1 MNILNVLRDEN
12 LLPVVTFSESDNLD
26 EFGEFLI
33 AQNVLCIEITLRTS
47 FAFTAIKHFKAQ
59 FGDQMKIGA
68 GTVINTCQVEDL
80 AKIEADFIV
89 SPGLSEKVTAA
100 ARSCNVPLLP
110 GVSTPTEVIQALEL
124 GLDVLKFFPAHLN
137 GGIPTIKAFGHV
149 FPQVSFC
156 PTGGITQETSKNYLA
171 LANVFAVGGSWFQ
184 KDFHN

>member
-1 MNILNVLRDEN
+1 
-12 LLPVVTFSESDNLD
+12 VTKD
-26 EFGEFLI
+26 
-33 AQNVLCIEITLRTS
+33 AQ
-47 FAFTAIKHFKAQ
+47 
-59 FGDQMKIGA
+59 
-68 GTVINTCQVEDL
+68 
-80 AKIEADFIV
+80 
-89 SPGLSEKVTAA
+89 
-100 ARSCNVPLLP
+100 SCDVPFLP

-137 GGIPTIKAFGHV
+137 GGIPALKAFGQV